1 MIIKLKKSKKQKKYK
16 KPKLYSS
23 IIKFMLCLLLICNF
37 NQNLSFVNNSSNDTS
52 ETYLNAESLVRGSK
66 SSPNQNSNL
75 QYSQLEFKLD
85 KKKINK
91 TQHLINGNKNSLN
104 ILTWNKD
111 KKFAVNAIDRI
122 SDVIINNDADIA
134 VINEANLDIKQ
145 DMNLMKIKGY
155 HMEYD
160 KMYINYNRARTIMYI
175 KKYLSYDRVKKYE
188 NNDDSAICIK
198 IGLPH
203 KSKFFIYGMYRQWSL
218 PGIIDSDKMVNNI
231 IRWEK
236 TISTMSKMFDENKE
250 TIICGDINLNTLSFN
265 KKMMIRTLMKNP
277 YPQCTIYSW
286 I

>member
-1 MIIKLKKSKKQKKYK
+1 
-16 KPKLYSS
+16 
-23 IIKFMLCLLLICNF
+23 
-37 NQNLSFVNNSSNDTS
+37 
-52 ETYLNAESLVRGSK
+52 
-66 SSPNQNSNL
+66 
-75 QYSQLEFKLD
+75 
-85 KKKINK
+85 
-91 TQHLINGNKNSLN
+91 
-104 ILTWNKD
+104 
-111 KKFAVNAIDRI
+111 
-122 SDVIINNDADIA
+122 
-134 VINEANLDIKQ
+134 
-145 DMNLMKIKGY
+145 MNLMKIKGY

-218 PGIIDSDKMVNNI
+218 PGVIDSDKILNNI